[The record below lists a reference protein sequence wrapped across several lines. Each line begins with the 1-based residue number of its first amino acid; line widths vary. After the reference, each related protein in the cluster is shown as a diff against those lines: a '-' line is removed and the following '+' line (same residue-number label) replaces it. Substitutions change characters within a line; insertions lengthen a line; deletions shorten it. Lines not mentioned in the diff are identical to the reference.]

1 MSQTAATSTAGSRTS
16 GCQPP
21 VQRLKS
27 ERVQEQLAAMGWV
40 ADASVHTFAR
50 TVRFTT
56 PRVAWAYAAYVKA
69 LADHAGQQVK
79 LQVTGR
85 QVLVTLLGRAI
96 TGRQSAWTKTVLNI
110 AKRLAA

>member
-1 MSQTAATSTAGSRTS
+1 MSQTEATSTAGSRKS

-40 ADASVHTFAR
+40 AGAGVHTFVR
-50 TVRFTT
+50 SVRFTT
-56 PRVAWAYAAYVKA
+56 PRVAGAYAAYVKA
-69 LADHAGQQVK
+69 LADQAGQRVK

-85 QVLVTLLGRAI
+85 QVLVTLLGRAV
-96 TGRQSAWTKTVLNI
+96 TGRQSAWTKAVLDV